1 MTDSTMMQVKKAYKE
16 LEKAILQS
24 DTSIRKDYVIGLYR
38 YWAKIDA
45 IEKTLLKKKILTQEE
60 IYIEEIPI
68 LKAMKKDFPKNK
80 K

>member
-1 MTDSTMMQVKKAYKE
+1 MKNSTTIQAQKAYKE
-16 LEKAILQS
+16 LKKAILQS

-45 IEKTLLKKKILTQEE
+45 IENALLKKKILTKEE
-60 IYIEEIPI
+60 IYTEEIPI